1 MFEQFCNMDSY
12 ISAPNLSNGFHGI
25 LFEYINKYYKSRD
38 SILLIAENNNINY
51 IFKNRFP
58 GIIIYNNEY
67 EGNIGQKF
75 TDLNVSGALSG
86 SFNFVFSQALLEHI
100 CRPDIALENM
110 VNVTTIGGH
119 IIIHTQNPQMA
130 YHKCPVD
137 CLRFF
142 KDWFIEMQ
150 KYLPIKLVEW
160 NEFGPHMF
168 CVYERVA

>member
-1 MFEQFCNMDSY
+1 MDSY

-38 SILLIAENNNINY
+38 S
-51 IFKNRFP
+51 
-58 GIIIYNNEY
+58 
-67 EGNIGQKF
+67 
-75 TDLNVSGALSG
+75 
-86 SFNFVFSQALLEHI
+86 
-100 CRPDIALENM
+100 PDIALENM